1 LKIFDKAAVKLT
13 TKTRSF
19 SRENN
24 NLLDSHQTRRK
35 TLLTKQYHHSSHK
48 KTKKDTKKSKGSSEI
63 QLSST
68 TNDNFY
74 DSNACFAMANKQ
86 SDKYLFQKSE
96 TEDSASSLSAFQ
108 TNTVVN
114 ETSNRERG
122 QNCISIVVS

>member
-68 TNDNFY
+68 KNDNIY
-74 DSNACFAMANKQ
+74 DSNACFAMAN
-86 SDKYLFQKSE
+86 LFQKSE

-114 ETSNRERG
+114 EASNRERG